1 MMILQGVRVH
11 KGGAVMND
19 TELWRAVSGQMEMK
33 LSKANFGS
41 CFKDLSVVSRSG
53 DTITLRT
60 TSVFTRGLIQQRIHK
75 DLIEALKDIDGIAN
89 IEYVIGKKGDAA
101 TKKPSRSTHK
111 DSVELPVEKPTKPQ
125 QTTRTSNQ
133 HKNPVLN
140 PKYTFDTFVVGGSNE
155 LAYAACIG
163 VSKNPGNKYNPLYL
177 YGGVGLGKT
186 HLMQAVGNA
195 ILKDDPS
202 KRIEYITSEAFT
214 NEFVESIQHKTTTNF
229 AKKFRNVDVLIIDD
243 MQFLSGK
250 EKTQEEFFHTFNAL
264 HQANKQIIISSDRP
278 PRAISHLDD
287 RLRSRFESGM
297 TADVQSPDL
306 ETRTAILQKKAAS
319 QHFILPQPVA
329 NYMAENIK
337 QNIRELEGALTQIIA
352 ICEVRGIEP
361 TVPLVSQML
370 GSIIAKKT
378 KKSNVSPKTVIEKVA
393 SYYDLKS
400 DDITGPKRGREIV
413 VPRQIAMYIMRHE
426 LNLSFPKIASA
437 VGGRD
442 HTTAMHSVDK
452 VEKQIEH
459 DEMLREEIQQVC
471 DRVLA

>member
-1 MMILQGVRVH
+1 
-11 KGGAVMND
+11 MND
-19 TELWRAVSGQMEMK
+19 TDLWRAVSGQMEMK
-33 LSKANFGS
+33 LSKANYEGV
-41 CFKDLSVVSRSG
+41 FKGLWVISRSG
-53 DTITLRT
+53 DTIEIGT
-60 TSVFTRGLIQQRIHK
+60 TTVFTRGLVQQRIQK
-75 DLIEALKDIDGIAN
+75 DLLEALGELADIKNIQYTIAEGPN
-89 IEYVIGKKGDAA
+89 SPNAKKS
-101 TKKPSRSTHK
+101 SRKTDK
-111 DSVELPVEKPTKPQ
+111 NNVELPTEKPKTKTVTNPQ
-125 QTTRTSNQ
+125 RTNRTS
-133 HKNPVLN
+133 PVLN
-140 PKYTFDTFVVGGSNE
+140 PKYTFDTFIVGSSNE

-163 VSKNPGNKYNPLYL
+163 VSKNPGHKYNPLYL

-195 ILKDDPS
+195 ILKDDPA

-214 NEFVESIQHKTTTNF
+214 NEFVDSIQHKTTTNF

-264 HQANKQIIISSDRP
+264 HQANKQIIISSDRQ
-278 PRAISHLDD
+278 PRAIKFLDD
-287 RLRSRFESGM
+287 RLRSRFEAGM

-319 QHFILPQPVA
+319 QNFILPQPVA
-329 NYMAENIK
+329 SYMAENIK
-337 QNIRELEGALTQIIA
+337 QNIRELEGALTQVIA
-352 ICEVRGIEP
+352 VCEVRGIEP

-370 GSIIAKKT
+370 GSIIAKKP
-378 KKSNVSPKTVIEKVA
+378 KKSQVSPKTVIEKVA

-437 VGGRD
+437 CGGRD
-442 HTTAMHSVDK
+442 HTTAMHSITK
-452 VEKQIEH
+452 VEKQLEA
-459 DEMLREEIQQVC
+459 DETLREEVQLVS

>member
-1 MMILQGVRVH
+1 
-11 KGGAVMND
+11 MNNTD
-19 TELWRAVSGQMEMK
+19 LWRAVSGQMEMK
-33 LSKANFGS
+33 LSKANYEGV
-41 CFKDLSVVSRSG
+41 FKGLWVVSRSG
-53 DTITLRT
+53 DTIELGT
-60 TSVFTRGLIQQRIHK
+60 TTVFTRGLVQQRIQK
-75 DLIEALKDIDGIAN
+75 DLLAALAELDDVKNISYTIASGPDSPN
-89 IEYVIGKKGDAA
+89 AKKA
-101 TKKPSRSTHK
+101 TKRNETK
-111 DSVELPVEKPTKPQ
+111 SVELPTKETKSKTVSAAPQ
-125 QTTRTSNQ
+125 RTNRTS
-133 HKNPVLN
+133 PVLN
-140 PKYTFDTFVVGGSNE
+140 PKYTFDTFVVGSSNE

-163 VSKNPGNKYNPLYL
+163 VSKNPGHKYNPLYL

-195 ILKDDPS
+195 ILKDDPT

-214 NEFVESIQHKTTTNF
+214 NEFVDSIQHKTTTNF

-264 HQANKQIIISSDRP
+264 HQANKQIIISSDRQ
-278 PRAISHLDD
+278 PRAIKFLDD
-287 RLRSRFESGM
+287 RLRSRFEAGM

-319 QHFILPQPVA
+319 QNFILPQPVA
-329 NYMAENIK
+329 AYMAENIK
-337 QNIRELEGALTQIIA
+337 QNIRELEGALTQVIA
-352 ICEVRGIEP
+352 VCEVRGIEP

-370 GSIIAKKT
+370 GSIIAKKP
-378 KKSNVSPKTVIEKVA
+378 KKSQVSPKTVIEKVA

-400 DDITGPKRGREIV
+400 DDITGSKRSREIV

-437 VGGRD
+437 CGGRD
-442 HTTAMHSVDK
+442 HTTAMHSITK
-452 VEKQIEH
+452 VEKQIES
-459 DEMLREEIQQVC
+459 DETLREEVQMVS

>member
-1 MMILQGVRVH
+1 
-11 KGGAVMND
+11 MNN
-19 TELWRAVSGQMEMK
+19 TELWRAVTGQMEIK

-41 CFKDLSVVSRSG
+41 AFKDLWVVERNG
-53 DTITLRT
+53 DTIKLGT

-75 DLIEALKDIDGIAN
+75 DILEALTELDGITK
-89 IEYVIGKKGDAA
+89 IEYVIGKKSGAE
-101 TKKPSRSTHK
+101 TPKKSNNK
-111 DSVELPVEKPTKPQ
+111 EVAELPVEKPKAKVQ
-125 QTTRTSNQ
+125 QTTNRGGSA
-133 HKNPVLN
+133 LN
-140 PKYTFDTFVVGGSNE
+140 PKYTFDTFVVGSSNE

-163 VSKNPGNKYNPLYL
+163 VSKNPGHKYNPLYL

-214 NEFVESIQHKTTTNF
+214 NEFVDSIQHKTTTNF

-264 HQANKQIIISSDRP
+264 HQANKQIIISSDRQ

-287 RLRSRFESGM
+287 RLRSRFEAGM

-361 TVPLVSQML
+361 TVPLAAQVL
-370 GSIIAKKT
+370 GTIIAKKT
-378 KKSNVSPKTVIEKVA
+378 KKSKISPKTVIERVA
-393 SYYDLKS
+393 TYYDLKS
-400 DDITGPKRGREIV
+400 DDITGPKRGRDIV

-437 VGGRD
+437 CGGRD
-442 HTTAMHSVDK
+442 HSTAMHSIDK

-459 DEMLREEIQQVC
+459 DELLREEIQQVS

>member
-1 MMILQGVRVH
+1 M
-11 KGGAVMND
+11 KD
-19 TELWRAVSGQMEMK
+19 TDLWRAVSGQMEMT
-33 LSKANFGS
+33 LGKADYEGV
-41 CFKDLSVVSRSG
+41 FKGLWVISRSG
-53 DTITLRT
+53 DTIELGT
-60 TSVFTRGLIQQRIHK
+60 TTVFTRGLVQKRIQK
-75 DLIEALKDIDGIAN
+75 DLIAALDELDGVKNITYTIAASPTSPN
-89 IEYVIGKKGDAA
+89 AKKAA
-101 TKKPSRSTHK
+101 HK
-111 DSVELPVEKPTKPQ
+111 NANQNTVELPVEKSKSKSVPAAPQ
-125 QTTRTSNQ
+125 RTNRTS
-133 HKNPVLN
+133 PVLN
-140 PKYTFDTFVVGGSNE
+140 PKYTFDTFVVGSSNE

-163 VSKNPGNKYNPLYL
+163 VSKNPGHKYNPLYL

-195 ILKDDPS
+195 ILKDDPT

-214 NEFVESIQHKTTTNF
+214 NEFVDSIQHKTTTNF

-264 HQANKQIIISSDRP
+264 HQANKQIIISSDRQ
-278 PRAISHLDD
+278 PRAIKFLDD
-287 RLRSRFESGM
+287 RLRSRFEAGM

-319 QHFILPQPVA
+319 QNFILPQPVA
-329 NYMAENIK
+329 TYMAENIK
-337 QNIRELEGALTQIIA
+337 QNIRELEGALTQVIA
-352 ICEVRGIEP
+352 VCEVRGIEP

-370 GSIIAKKT
+370 GSIIAKKP
-378 KKSNVSPKTVIEKVA
+378 KKSQVSPKTVIEKVA

-426 LNLSFPKIASA
+426 LNLSFPKIAGA
-437 VGGRD
+437 CGGRD
-442 HTTAMHSVDK
+442 HTTAMHSIAK
-452 VEKQIEH
+452 VEKQLES
-459 DEMLREEIQQVC
+459 DETLREEVQMVS

>member
-1 MMILQGVRVH
+1 MH
-11 KGGAVMND
+11 EGGTAMKD
-19 TELWRAVSGQMEMK
+19 AELWRALSGKMQMD
-33 LSKANFGS
+33 LSKANYEGV
-41 CFKDLSVVSRSG
+41 FKGLWLISRSG
-53 DTITLRT
+53 DTVEIGT
-60 TSVFTRGLIQQRIHK
+60 TTVFTRGLVQQRIQK
-75 DLIEALKDIDGIAN
+75 DLLASLKDLDGITN
-89 IEYVIGKKGDAA
+89 ITYTIASGPDAA
-101 TKKPSRSTHK
+101 APKKAPKQSSNT
-111 DSVELPVEKPTKPQ
+111 VELPVAKAATKTATVEAP
-125 QTTRTSNQ
+125 RTKKSSL
-133 HKNPVLN
+133 PLN
-140 PKYTFDTFVVGGSNE
+140 PKYTFDTFVVGSSNE

-163 VSKNPGNKYNPLYL
+163 VSKNPGHKYNPLYL

-195 ILKDDPS
+195 ILKDDPT

-214 NEFVESIQHKTTTNF
+214 SEFVESIQHKTTTNF

-278 PRAISHLDD
+278 PRAIQHLDD

-319 QHFILPQPVA
+319 QDFILPQPVA

-352 ICEVRGIEP
+352 VCEVRGIEP

-370 GSIIAKKT
+370 GSLIAKKS
-378 KKSNVSPKTVIEKVA
+378 KKSNISPKTVIEKVA

-400 DDITGPKRGREIV
+400 DDITGPRRGREIV

-437 VGGRD
+437 CGGRD
-442 HTTAMHSVDK
+442 HTTAIHSVEK
-452 VEKQIEH
+452 MEKQLES
-459 DEMLREEIQQVC
+459 DEMFREEIQQVS

>member
-1 MMILQGVRVH
+1 
-11 KGGAVMND
+11 MNN
-19 TELWRAVSGQMEMK
+19 TELWRAVTGQMEMK

-41 CFKDLSVVSRSG
+41 AFKDLWVVDRQG
-53 DTITLRT
+53 ETITLGT

-75 DLIEALKDIDGIAN
+75 DMLEALKDLDGITK
-89 IEYVIGKKGDAA
+89 IEYVIGKKSDAE
-101 TKKPSRSTHK
+101 THK
-111 DSVELPVEKPTKPQ
+111 KATPKNVVELPVEKPKSRTVAAPQ
-125 QTTRTSNQ
+125 RTNRTS
-133 HKNPVLN
+133 PVLN
-140 PKYTFDTFVVGGSNE
+140 PKYTFDTFVVGSSNE

-163 VSKNPGNKYNPLYL
+163 VSKNPGHKYNPLYL

-195 ILKDDPS
+195 ILKDDPD

-214 NEFVESIQHKTTTNF
+214 NEFVDSIQHKTTTNF

-278 PRAISHLDD
+278 PRAISHLDA

-319 QHFILPQPVA
+319 HHFILPQPVA
-329 NYMAENIK
+329 NYMAEHIK

-352 ICEVRGIEP
+352 VCEVRGIEP
-361 TVPLVSQML
+361 TVPLASQIL
-370 GSIIAKKT
+370 GNIIAKKA
-378 KKSNVSPKTVIEKVA
+378 KKSQVSPKKVIEKVA

-437 VGGRD
+437 CGGRD
-442 HTTAMHSVDK
+442 HTTAMHSVVK
-452 VEKQIEH
+452 MEKQIEH
-459 DEMLREEIQQVC
+459 DEMLREEIQQVA

>member
-1 MMILQGVRVH
+1 M
-11 KGGAVMND
+11 KNA
-19 TELWRAVSGQMEMK
+19 ELWRALSGKMQMD
-33 LSKANFGS
+33 LSKANFEGV
-41 CFKDLSVVSRSG
+41 FKGLWLISRSG
-53 DTITLRT
+53 DTVEIGT
-60 TSVFTRGLIQQRIHK
+60 TTVFTRGLVQQRIQK
-75 DLIEALKDIDGIAN
+75 DLLAALKDLDGITN
-89 IEYVIGKKGDAA
+89 IAYTIASGPDAPA
-101 TKKPSRSTHK
+101 GKKPSKQVSNT
-111 DSVELPVEKPTKPQ
+111 VELPVEKSSKQTAAATPQ
-125 QTTRTSNQ
+125 RTNRTS
-133 HKNPVLN
+133 PVLN
-140 PKYTFDTFVVGGSNE
+140 PKYTFDTFVVGSSNE

-163 VSKNPGNKYNPLYL
+163 VSKNPGHKYNPLYL

-195 ILKDDPS
+195 ILKDDPT

-214 NEFVESIQHKTTTNF
+214 NEFVDSIQHKTTTNF

-264 HQANKQIIISSDRP
+264 HQSNKQIIISSDRP
-278 PRAISHLDD
+278 PRAIQHLDD

-306 ETRTAILQKKAAS
+306 ETRTAILQKKAVS
-319 QHFILPQPVA
+319 QNFILPQPVA

-352 ICEVRGIEP
+352 VCEVRGIEP

-370 GSIIAKKT
+370 GSLIAKKS
-378 KKSNVSPKTVIEKVA
+378 KKSNISPKTVIEKVA

-400 DDITGPKRGREIV
+400 DDITGPRRGREIV

-437 VGGRD
+437 CGGRD
-442 HTTAMHSVDK
+442 HTTAIHSVEK
-452 VEKQIEH
+452 MEKQLES
-459 DEMLREEIQQVC
+459 DEMFREEIQQVS

>member
-1 MMILQGVRVH
+1 
-11 KGGAVMND
+11 MND
-19 TELWRAVSGQMEMK
+19 TDLWRAVSGQMEMK
-33 LSKANFGS
+33 LSKANYEGV
-41 CFKDLSVVSRSG
+41 FKGLWVISRSG
-53 DTITLRT
+53 DTIEIGT
-60 TSVFTRGLIQQRIHK
+60 TTVFTRGLVQQRIQK
-75 DLIEALKDIDGIAN
+75 DLLEALGELADIKNIQYTIADGPNSPNA
-89 IEYVIGKKGDAA
+89 KKS
-101 TKKPSRSTHK
+101 SRKTDK
-111 DSVELPVEKPTKPQ
+111 NNVELPTEKPKTKTVTNPQ
-125 QTTRTSNQ
+125 RTNRTS
-133 HKNPVLN
+133 PVLN
-140 PKYTFDTFVVGGSNE
+140 PKYTFDTFVVGSSNE

-163 VSKNPGNKYNPLYL
+163 VSKNPGHKYNPLYL

-195 ILKDDPS
+195 ILKDDPA

-214 NEFVESIQHKTTTNF
+214 NEFVDSIQHKTTTNF

-264 HQANKQIIISSDRP
+264 HQANKQIIISSDRQ
-278 PRAISHLDD
+278 PRAIKFLDD
-287 RLRSRFESGM
+287 RLRSRFEAGM

-319 QHFILPQPVA
+319 QNFILPQPVA
-329 NYMAENIK
+329 SYMAENIK
-337 QNIRELEGALTQIIA
+337 QNIRELEGALTQVIA
-352 ICEVRGIEP
+352 VCEVRGIEP

-370 GSIIAKKT
+370 GSIIAKKP
-378 KKSNVSPKTVIEKVA
+378 KKSQVSPKTVIEKVA

-437 VGGRD
+437 CGGRD
-442 HTTAMHSVDK
+442 HTTAMHSITK
-452 VEKQIEH
+452 VEKQLEA
-459 DEMLREEIQQVC
+459 DETLREEVQLVS

>member
-1 MMILQGVRVH
+1 MH
-11 KGGAVMND
+11 KGGAAMKD

-41 CFKDLSVVSRSG
+41 CFKDLWVVSRSG
-53 DTITLRT
+53 ETITLGT

-75 DLIEALKDIDGIAN
+75 DLIEALKELDGVTN
-89 IEYVIGKKGDAA
+89 IEYVIGKKGDVAGAKKAVKAA
-101 TKKPSRSTHK
+101 SKNT
-111 DSVELPVEKPTKPQ
+111 VELPVEKSKPQ
-125 QTTRTSNQ
+125 QTARPSQQT

-163 VSKNPGNKYNPLYL
+163 VSKNPGHKYNPLYL

-195 ILKDDPS
+195 ILKDDPN

-214 NEFVESIQHKTTTNF
+214 NEFVDSIQHKTTTNF

-319 QHFILPQPVA
+319 QNFILPQPVA

-352 ICEVRGIEP
+352 VCEVRGIEP

-378 KKSNVSPKTVIEKVA
+378 KKSQVSPKTVIEKVA

-459 DEMLREEIQQVC
+459 DEILREEIQQVS

>member
-1 MMILQGVRVH
+1 VH
-11 KGGAVMND
+11 KGGTTMKDA
-19 TELWRAVSGQMEMK
+19 ELWRALTGQMQMK
-33 LSKANFGS
+33 LSKANFEGVY
-41 CFKDLSVVSRSG
+41 KGLWLISRSG
-53 DTITLRT
+53 DTVEIGT
-60 TSVFTRGLIQQRIHK
+60 TTVFTRGLVQQRIQK
-75 DLIEALKDIDGIAN
+75 DLLAALKDLDDVTNITYTIAS
-89 IEYVIGKKGDAA
+89 GPDAPA
-101 TKKPSRSTHK
+101 AKKPPKRAANT
-111 DSVELPVEKPTKPQ
+111 VELPVEKAAPKSVTEAPRTKKSSSP
-125 QTTRTSNQ
+125 
-133 HKNPVLN
+133 LN
-140 PKYTFDTFVVGGSNE
+140 PKYTFDTFVVGSSNE

-163 VSKNPGNKYNPLYL
+163 VSKNPGHKYNPLYL

-229 AKKFRNVDVLIIDD
+229 AKKFRNVDILIIDD

-278 PRAISHLDD
+278 PRAIQHLDD

-319 QHFILPQPVA
+319 QDFILPQPVA

-352 ICEVRGIEP
+352 VCEVRGIEP

-370 GSIIAKKT
+370 GSLIAKKS

-437 VGGRD
+437 CGGRD
-442 HTTAMHSVDK
+442 HTTAMHSVEK
-452 VEKQIEH
+452 MEKQLEA
-459 DEMLREEIQQVC
+459 DEMFREEIQQVS

>member
-1 MMILQGVRVH
+1 MH
-11 KGGAVMND
+11 KGGTTMKDA
-19 TELWRAVSGQMEMK
+19 ELWRALSGKMQID
-33 LSKANFGS
+33 LSKANYEGV
-41 CFKDLSVVSRSG
+41 FKGLWLISRSG
-53 DTITLRT
+53 ETVEIGVTN
-60 TSVFTRGLIQQRIHK
+60 VFTRGLVQQRIQK
-75 DLIEALKDIDGIAN
+75 DLLAALKDLDGVTNITYTIASGPDAP
-89 IEYVIGKKGDAA
+89 VAKKHPKH
-101 TKKPSRSTHK
+101 TNNT
-111 DSVELPVEKPTKPQ
+111 VELPVAKTPAKADAVEAPRTKKSSSP
-125 QTTRTSNQ
+125 
-133 HKNPVLN
+133 LN
-140 PKYTFDTFVVGGSNE
+140 PKYTFDTFVVGSSNE

-163 VSKNPGNKYNPLYL
+163 VSKNPGHKYNPLYL

-195 ILKDDPS
+195 ILKDDPT
-202 KRIEYITSEAFT
+202 KRIEYVTSEAFT

-278 PRAISHLDD
+278 PRAIQHLDD

-319 QHFILPQPVA
+319 QDFILPQPVA

-352 ICEVRGIEP
+352 VCEVRGIEP

-370 GSIIAKKT
+370 GSLIT
-378 KKSNVSPKTVIEKVA
+378 KKNKKSTISPKTVIEKVA

-437 VGGRD
+437 CGGRD
-442 HTTAMHSVDK
+442 HTTAMHSVEK
-452 VEKQIEH
+452 MEKQLET
-459 DEMLREEIQQVC
+459 DEMFREEIQQVS

>member
-1 MMILQGVRVH
+1 MH
-11 KGGAVMND
+11 KGGVVMKD
-19 TELWRAVSGQMEMK
+19 SELWRAVTGQMEIK

-41 CFKDLSVVSRSG
+41 CFKDLWVVSRSG
-53 DTITLRT
+53 DTITLGT

-75 DLIEALKDIDGIAN
+75 DLISTLKDLDGITN
-89 IEYVIGKKGDAA
+89 IEYVIGKKSDAP
-101 TKKPSRSTHK
+101 KKPQQQTTPNT
-111 DSVELPVEKPTKPQ
+111 VELPVSKSKPVATARAP
-125 QTTRTSNQ
+125 

-163 VSKNPGNKYNPLYL
+163 VSKNPGHKYNPLYL

-195 ILKDDPS
+195 ILKDDPT

-243 MQFLSGK
+243 MQFLNGK

-319 QHFILPQPVA
+319 QNFILPQPVA
-329 NYMAENIK
+329 NYMAEHIK

-352 ICEVRGIEP
+352 VCEVRGIEP

-370 GSIIAKKT
+370 GNIIAKKT
-378 KKSNVSPKTVIEKVA
+378 KKSRVSPKTVIEKVA

-426 LNLSFPKIASA
+426 LDLSFPKIASA
-437 VGGRD
+437 CGGRD
-442 HTTAMHSVDK
+442 HTTAMHSVIK